1 MSRNQLRI
9 QVAIATGHCNL
20 NYHLA
25 NEGYIEEK
33 KCRDCQ
39 EEDETPYHLAF
50 ECERH
55 ECTRQEVTL
64 EKNMDTISLATKI
77 LKKINR
83 YDIIL
88 NNHDPP

>member
-1 MSRNQLRI
+1 MNRNQLRI

-25 NEGYIEEK
+25 NEKYTEDKI
-33 KCRDCQ
+33 CRDCQ
-39 EEDETPYHLAF
+39 EDNETPYHLAF
-50 ECERH
+50 ECEAH
-55 ECTRQEVTL
+55 EVTRQDINL
-64 EKNMDTISLATKI
+64 EKNMDTISFATKI